1 MLINVIVN
9 RFFVIDAV
17 FVVVRCCLLDL
28 VLCFVFWLFELVCPL
43 FLFLFLFLTLGYC
56 SGGLFFGLVN
66 YDCACSLFLFF
77 AYQFAFCRRE
87 PRQKPETYW
96 LRPIGEIWAT
106 TNRTSD

>member
-28 VLCFVFWLFELVCPL
+28 VLCVVFWLFELVCPL

-66 YDCACSLFLFF
+66 YDCAVVVLCLPVCFLSSR
-77 AYQFAFCRRE
+77 APPKTRNVLVAGHRRNLGDH
-87 PRQKPETYW
+87 K
-96 LRPIGEIWAT
+96 
-106 TNRTSD
+106 

>member
-28 VLCFVFWLFELVCPL
+28 VLCVVFWLFELVCP
-43 FLFLFLFLTLGYC
+43 LFLFLFLTLGYC

-77 AYQFAFCRRE
+77 AFQFAFCRRE
-87 PRQKPETYW
+87 PRNKLETYW
-96 LRPIGEIWAT
+96 LRAIGEIWAT